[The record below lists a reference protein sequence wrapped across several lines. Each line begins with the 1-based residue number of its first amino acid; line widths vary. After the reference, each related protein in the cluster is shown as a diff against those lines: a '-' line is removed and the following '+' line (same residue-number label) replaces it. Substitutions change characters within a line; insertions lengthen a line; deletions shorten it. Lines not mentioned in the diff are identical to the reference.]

1 MSARVPLA
9 VLCLAAAAGLL
20 FASVSTLDFVA
31 HLDRQVH
38 DLHCSFVPGLAT
50 ESEHS
55 EGCKLT
61 LMSPYSSVLRRS
73 QWGGIPISLPAM
85 AVFAFLLFR
94 SIDLFGRPEGQRRTG
109 ANILLVST
117 LVPVFASL
125 AMGWIAMNELDAA
138 CKLCIGIY
146 ASSAVAFAAA
156 LWAKLAIGPD
166 VPPADGPTAADRG
179 PASGGGLPWVVA
191 AAQLGG
197 FVALPAVAYVAIAP
211 DFSKFVGS
219 CGQLEVIDDPY
230 GVLVPLDGNAAGTPT
245 VEVLDPLCPACKAF
259 EERLQASG
267 LEPKLHR
274 VGLLFPLDET
284 CNWMV
289 SKSLHPGA
297 CAVSEAILC
306 AHRQGMPV
314 DQVLS
319 WAFEHQAELLAAEKA
334 KPGAAAEHVTQKF
347 GALASCLGS
356 AEVQADLNKSLRW
369 AVAHEL
375 PVMTPQLYV
384 GGVKVCDEDTDLG
397 LEWALSQVL
406 DKQAAGALPVVRPT
420 TTAPPPGS
428 GTDDEPPS
436 TGRNR
441 AAGDTAPRAKTPAQ
455 PEPASKPIARAE
467 PKAEPVP
474 QPEPDEPEPQPEPE
488 PKAEPKAEPGP
499 GGEAPAPSGKLP
511 SIGEIP
517 PPKPDE
523 PSEEN
528 EQ

>member
-1 MSARVPLA
+1 MSARVPIA
-9 VLCLAAAAGLL
+9 VLCLAATAGLL
-20 FASVSTLDFVA
+20 FASVSTIDFVA

-38 DLHCSFVPGLAT
+38 ELHCSFVPGLAT
-50 ESEHS
+50 ENEHS

-94 SIDLFGRPEGQRRTG
+94 SIDLFGRPAGQRRTA
-109 ANILLVST
+109 ANILLVAT
-117 LVPVFASL
+117 GVPVVASL
-125 AMGWIAMNELDAA
+125 TMGWIALNELEAA

-146 ASSAVAFAAA
+146 CSSAVSFAAA
-156 LWAKLAIGPD
+156 LWAKLAIGSD
-166 VPPADGPTAADRG
+166 APPGDDAAAQPPSD
-179 PASGGGLPWVVA
+179 GGGLAWVVA

-197 FVALPAVAYVAIAP
+197 FVALPVVAYVATAP

-219 CGQLEVIDDPY
+219 CGQLEAIDDPY
-230 GVLVPLDGNAAGTPT
+230 GVLVPLDDNASGTPT

-259 EERLQASG
+259 EERLHASG

-274 VGLLFPLDET
+274 IGLLFPLDES

-289 SKSLHPGA
+289 GKSLHPGA
-297 CAVSEAILC
+297 CAVSEAVLC

-314 DQVLS
+314 GEVLS
-319 WAFEHQAELLAAEKA
+319 WAFEHQAEILAAEKN
-334 KPGAAAEHVTQKF
+334 KPGAAAEHVKQRF
-347 GALASCLGS
+347 GGLSSCLGS

-369 AVAHEL
+369 AVTHEL

-406 DKQAAGALPVVRPT
+406 EKQASGGLPILRPQATPASATAGADDD
-420 TTAPPPGS
+420 APAPRDRS
-428 GTDDEPPS
+428 G
-436 TGRNR
+436 
-441 AAGDTAPRAKTPAQ
+441 AKDTAPRAKKVAASPKAELSARAE
-455 PEPASKPIARAE
+455 PEPKAAPE
-467 PKAEPVP
+467 PKAEPEP
-474 QPEPDEPEPQPEPE
+474 KAAPEPEPE
-488 PKAEPKAEPGP
+488 PKAEPEPEP
-499 GGEAPAPSGKLP
+499 AGGDAPSGKLP
-511 SIGEIP
+511 SVEEIP

-523 PSEEN
+523 PSEE
-528 EQ
+528 QAP

>member
-9 VLCLAAAAGLL
+9 VLCLAATAGLL
-20 FASVSTLDFVA
+20 FASVSTIDFVA

-38 DLHCSFVPGLAT
+38 ELHCSFVPGLVS
-50 ESEHS
+50 ENEHS

-73 QWGGIPISLPAM
+73 QWGGLPISLPAM

-94 SIDLFGRPEGQRRTG
+94 SIDLFGRPQGQRRTG
-109 ANILLVST
+109 ATILLVGT

-125 AMGWIAMNELDAA
+125 TMGWIAMNELDAA

-156 LWAKLAIGPD
+156 LWAKLAIGQD
-166 VPPADGPTAADRG
+166 PAPVDPAAPAPAG
-179 PASGGGLPWVVA
+179 PAPGGGGLPWVVA

-197 FVALPAVAYVAIAP
+197 FVALPAVAYIAIAP

-219 CGQLEVIDDPY
+219 CGQLETMDDPY
-230 GVLVPLDGNAAGTPT
+230 GVLVPLDTNASGTPT

-259 EERLQASG
+259 EERLDASG

-274 VGLLFPLDET
+274 VGLLFPLDDS

-306 AHRQGMPV
+306 AHRKGMPV
-314 DQVLS
+314 GDVLS
-319 WAFEHQAELLAAEKA
+319 WAFENQAQLLAAEKN
-334 KPGAAAEHVTQKF
+334 KPGAVAEHVAQKF

-406 DKQAAGALPVVRPT
+406 EKQASGGLPIVRPSAT
-420 TTAPPPGS
+420 PAPAKAAG
-428 GTDDEPPS
+428 DEDSAPAARERAPS
-436 TGRNR
+436 
-441 AAGDTAPRAKTPAQ
+441 AGDTAPRAKKTATAKTEPAAKPVQ
-455 PEPASKPIARAE
+455 PEPTGKP
-467 PKAEPVP
+467 V
-474 QPEPDEPEPQPEPE
+474 EPEPAAKPTEPE
-488 PKAEPKAEPGP
+488 PEPKAEPGP
-499 GGEAPAPSGKLP
+499 GGDAPTGKLP
-511 SIGEIP
+511 SVEEIP
-517 PPKPDE
+517 PPKPDA
-523 PSEEN
+523 PSEEDAP
-528 EQ
+528 